1 MTDYIFDGINTGLI
15 SSSGVKVERLP
26 TFYPSAASCV
36 NEQDTEKV
44 MGACIRQ
51 QWYRCKSYPES
62 DPAGLYSQ
70 YIFAGGNMWEDFL
83 IEQFKRNGL
92 WIGNNIKFAITDR
105 YISGE
110 LDIVI
115 KNPGGEKN
123 KAIVESKTY
132 SSANYQAKK
141 EIVGSRDTKPKPKA
155 QNVLQAF
162 IYNCEFADQID
173 CTYLTY
179 LDRACGGPENNKTFK
194 MTVHSENDR
203 HYPFIETYDFDNAK
217 YSYVDYRISIE
228 GIYDRYDLLMGYLQR
243 SELPDGDFIH
253 EYDEETV
260 AVKWANGEIAKTKY
274 EKWQQNPKKYPIG
287 DWECS
292 YCSYS
297 KLCKAQK
304 EKDGQR

>member
-123 KAIVESKTY
+123 KAIV
-132 SSANYQAKK
+132 
-141 EIVGSRDTKPKPKA
+141 
-155 QNVLQAF
+155 
-162 IYNCEFADQID
+162 
-173 CTYLTY
+173 
-179 LDRACGGPENNKTFK
+179 
-194 MTVHSENDR
+194 
-203 HYPFIETYDFDNAK
+203 
-217 YSYVDYRISIE
+217 
-228 GIYDRYDLLMGYLQR
+228 
-243 SELPDGDFIH
+243 
-253 EYDEETV
+253 
-260 AVKWANGEIAKTKY
+260 
-274 EKWQQNPKKYPIG
+274 
-287 DWECS
+287 
-292 YCSYS
+292 
-297 KLCKAQK
+297 
-304 EKDGQR
+304 